1 MPARRVRD
9 WPYLMK
15 PETARAYLDDLPAA
29 RFNAL
34 VAPLLERKELG
45 GELFFTRRS
54 IDDWI
59 DQGGTPGQAQSPE
72 DLMRM
77 LRDDTDETSERG
89 PEARQ

>member
-15 PETARAYLDDLPAA
+15 PETARAYLDDMPAA
-29 RFNAL
+29 RFKAL
-34 VAPLLERKELG
+34 VTPFLDRRTVA

-59 DQGGTPGQAQSPE
+59 DQGGRPGQADTPE

-77 LRDDTDETSERG
+77 LDDDSDEASERG
-89 PEARQ
+89 PAARQ